1 MAGLGRLRE
10 PMCPADLLP
19 ALSMSASADGV
30 SLALAWSEGNHDQVE
45 CWTEPP
51 HHAASDRILTNA
63 DALLR
68 SHGLKPLSLQLAAV
82 DIGPGPF
89 TAVRAAC
96 SVAQGLS
103 LAGDIRV
110 VPVSSTE
117 ILAGQA
123 CEGLEAG
130 RHTVLV
136 VIDAR
141 MGEWYCA
148 SLEVAMSASGR
159 NSEKSRLQSV
169 RELRA
174 CVVCPSDE
182 IWNLA
187 GPGEAAMSGTR
198 LSVAGNGAKTL
209 FQPGSTLF
217 EQATACGWS
226 LRLAPGVT
234 APRADVLMAIALM
247 RAEQSGIGET
257 LELVPRYV
265 RNKVA
270 LDIHEQEAARR
281 ASGRR
286 S

>member
-1 MAGLGRLRE
+1 MAASGLSLE
-10 PMCPADLLP
+10 PVHPADLLP

-30 SLALAWSEGNHDQVE
+30 SLALAWSEGDHHQVE

-51 HHAASDRILTNA
+51 HHAASDRILANA

-68 SHGLKPLSLQLAAV
+68 SHRLGPPSLRLAAV

-103 LAGDIRV
+103 LASDIRV
-110 VPVSSTE
+110 APVSSTE

-123 CEGLEAG
+123 CEGLEPG

-136 VIDAR
+136 MIDAR

-159 NSEKSRLQSV
+159 NSEKSKLQSV

-174 CVVCPSDE
+174 CVVCPADE
-182 IWNLA
+182 IWSLA
-187 GPGEAAMSGTR
+187 GPGDAAMPGAR
-198 LSVAGNGAKTL
+198 LSLAGNGAKIL
-209 FQPGSTLF
+209 FQPGSMLS
-217 EQATACGWS
+217 ERAQACGWS
-226 LRLAPGVT
+226 LRSAPGAL
-234 APRADVLMAIALM
+234 APRADVLMSIALM
-247 RAEQSGIGET
+247 RADQSNIGEA

-270 LDIHEQEAARR
+270 LDINEQEAARR

-286 S
+286 A